1 MTAQKVIAFIPEKCT
16 ACRYCEIACSY
27 VHHGKTDFTK
37 TNIFGVFD
45 EETGERR
52 KEPLFLPGQTLYGAA
67 AFEEVDARIDELK
80 VYGYGLTDSYR
91 IRRQD
96 GKRVTL
102 IEARVASFRRPGDR
116 FHPDR
121 ETTLEAEDWEYLELK
136 LKHLNP
142 QLLPEEK

>member
-1 MTAQKVIAFIPEKCT
+1 MSSRQIMSTLSI
-16 ACRYCEIACSY
+16 
-27 VHHGKTDFTK
+27 
-37 TNIFGVFD
+37 D

-67 AFEEVDARIDELK
+67 AFEEVDTRIDELK

-91 IRRQD
+91 IRQQD